1 MTQARSVTAT
11 FTTIPTWTLTT
22 ATAGTG
28 TGSIS
33 SSPSGISCGATCTAT
48 FNDATSVT
56 LTATAGSGSAFT
68 GWTGACTGTGTCT
81 VSMTQARSVTATFT
95 IVPVDPV
102 SPATTPTT
110 TPVEPAVDPVPAG
123 VVAFGVASI
132 SPSVGTRNSK
142 TTAALITVVTAP
154 GSGMVR
160 QTVSW
165 RVPGRKRAI
174 SACRAAS
181 TTVAA
186 PGSIQLTCALN
197 AKTQRALQRRSL
209 KVTLRTTFTPVG
221 GAPTKLTRI
230 TTIERAPRTA
240 AEAVQTKVETKGP
253 GTITQTG
260 TLAAPR
266 ARAATRVCT
275 SVLRITK
282 AGTYDVGCALTPY
295 GAELLQRQDL
305 RVTLTTTYTPKG
317 GDKPVTISRVVY
329 LPRTVAPGVTG

>member
-1 MTQARSVTAT
+1 
-11 FTTIPTWTLTT
+11 
-22 ATAGTG
+22 
-28 TGSIS
+28 
-33 SSPSGISCGATCTAT
+33 
-48 FNDATSVT
+48 
-56 LTATAGSGSAFT
+56 
-68 GWTGACTGTGTCT
+68 
-81 VSMTQARSVTATFT
+81 MTQARSVTATFT

-110 TPVEPAVDPVPAG
+110 TPVEPTVDPAPANTIT
-123 VVAFGVASI
+123 FGVASI

-154 GSGMVR
+154 GSGTVR

-221 GAPTKLTRI
+221 GTPTKLTRT

-240 AEAVQTKVETKGP
+240 AEAVQTSVETKGP

-282 AGTYDVGCALTPY
+282 AGTYDVGCSLTPY
-295 GAELLQRQDL
+295 GSELLQRQDL

-317 GDKPVTISRVVY
+317 GGKPVTISRVVY

>member
-1 MTQARSVTAT
+1 
-11 FTTIPTWTLTT
+11 
-22 ATAGTG
+22 
-28 TGSIS
+28 
-33 SSPSGISCGATCTAT
+33 
-48 FNDATSVT
+48 
-56 LTATAGSGSAFT
+56 
-68 GWTGACTGTGTCT
+68 
-81 VSMTQARSVTATFT
+81 MTQARSVTATFT

-102 SPATTPTT
+102 SPTT
-110 TPVEPAVDPVPAG
+110 TPVEPAVDPAPANT
-123 VVAFGVASI
+123 VTFGVASI

-154 GSGMVR
+154 GSGTVR
-160 QTVSW
+160 QTASW

-197 AKTQRALQRRSL
+197 AKTRRALQRRSL

-221 GAPTKLTRI
+221 GTPTKLTRT
-230 TTIERAPRTA
+230 TTIKRAPRTA
-240 AEAVQTKVETKGP
+240 AEAVQTTVEATGP
-253 GTITQTG
+253 GTITQSG
-260 TLAAPR
+260 TMASAR
-266 ARAATRVCT
+266 ARAAQRVCT
-275 SVLRITK
+275 STLLITK
-282 AGTYDVGCALTPY
+282 EGAYDVGCALTPY

-317 GDKPVTISRVVY
+317 GGKPVTISRVVY